1 MVATNAKPTT
11 CHSLSPHK
19 FLSVTGNGVDAVGM
33 GSSVFTFGDGMNTS
47 LFCAEHDGSWHNNKR
62 K

>member
-47 LFCAEHDGSWHNNKR
+47 LFCAEHDGS
-62 K
+62 